1 MRLVG
6 STAFVLLAA
15 TAPSAV
21 AQAPVGHR
29 VENLVVPGSATP
41 NEQRKVPVHLWYPA
55 NPATAASQPKTV
67 YKSALHA
74 VPVPAQYTPLSWTV
88 EAELAREGAAIDPAG
103 KPFPVL
109 VFSHGNTNDPIDYAP
124 TLERIA
130 AGGFVVAAPS
140 HTNNTQDDTRID
152 FFNTLTGVQPMP
164 CNDGRAGPC
173 SRTNIPFSMADRA
186 SDVSAVLSAFP
197 GWFGTRVD
205 AAKAG
210 VLGHSRG
217 TLTALSVA
225 GGSAPPPSGPPTC
238 GTDPARCW
246 PLAADPRVQA
256 VMGMAIGQQPISL
269 GVNYQAIRVPTLL
282 VSAALDAMSPPSVSD
297 RAFRDLTGTAD
308 KQLVSIPKAVHRT
321 FDSNYCDEMTAAGRI
336 AQADPKAVLDK
347 NTFDRIVTSPNSGWG
362 TDYCAYASFAGIE
375 AFTRTA
381 TTSPALPD
389 GFTPTPTN
397 VPASGLDTDVVKE
410 QMAALAIEFFGAK
423 LARASSGTVGGTVP
437 ATLALTLG
445 GAASLGAFVPGV
457 DRTYDGTTTAT
468 VTSSAG
474 SATLSITD
482 TGANPGR
489 LVNGTAVLGEAL
501 QARAGTAAYAAL
513 SGVPLTLNT
522 YDAPVANN
530 TATIGFRQHIAANQA
545 LRTGNYAKTLTF
557 TLATAS
563 P

>member
-1 MRLVG
+1 M
-6 STAFVLLAA
+6 
-15 TAPSAV
+15 
-21 AQAPVGHR
+21 
-29 VENLVVPGSATP
+29 PGSARGEP
-41 NEQRKVPVHLWYPA
+41 RQVDVHLWYPA
-55 NPATAASQPKTV
+55 ARHGARSKAV
-67 YKSALHA
+67 YKSALHGE
-74 VPVPAQYTPLSWTV
+74 PVPPPFVPLGWTV
-88 EAELAREGAAIDPAG
+88 EAEIAREKAPIDPAG
-103 KPFPVL
+103 KPFPVI
-109 VFSHGNTNDPIDYAP
+109 VFSHGNTNDPIDYAH

-140 HTNNTQDDTRID
+140 HTNNTQDDARID
-152 FFNTLTGVQPMP
+152 YFNTLAGVTPRP

-186 SDVSAVLSAFP
+186 RDVSAVLSAVP
-197 GWFGTRVD
+197 GWFGARVD

-238 GTDPARCW
+238 GTDPVRCW

-282 VSAALDAMSPPSVSD
+282 VSAELDLMSPPSVSD
-297 RAFRDLTGTAD
+297 RAFRDLTSTAD
-308 KQLVSIPKAVHRT
+308 KQLVSIKNAVHRS
-321 FDSNYCDEMTAAGRI
+321 FDSTYCDQMLAAGRL
-336 AQADPKAVLDK
+336 AAANPAGALLDK

-362 TDYCAYASFAGIE
+362 TDYCSFASFAGIE
-375 AFTRTA
+375 ALTRTA
-381 TTSPALPD
+381 TISPALPD
-389 GFTPTPTN
+389 GFTPTATN
-397 VPASGLDTDVVKE
+397 VPVKGLDTDAVKE

-468 VTSSAG
+468 VTSTAG
-474 SATLSITD
+474 AATLTVVEPAG
-482 TGANPGR
+482 TGA
-489 LVNGTAVLGEAL
+489 
-501 QARAGTAAYAAL
+501 ARQRHGHPRRGAAGARGHR
-513 SGVPLTLNT
+513 GVRGAERGPA
-522 YDAPVANN
+522 DA
-530 TATIGFRQHIAANQA
+530 
-545 LRTGNYAKTLTF
+545 
-557 TLATAS
+557 
-563 P
+563 